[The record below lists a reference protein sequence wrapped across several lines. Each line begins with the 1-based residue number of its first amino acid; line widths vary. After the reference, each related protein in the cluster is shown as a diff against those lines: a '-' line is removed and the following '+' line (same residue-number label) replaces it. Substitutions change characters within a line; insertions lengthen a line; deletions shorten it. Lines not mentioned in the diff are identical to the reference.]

1 MNEVRTG
8 EGGGSSWNLFSEWLN
23 SLPFPDSRWGRREQM
38 DTGRRGRRAWN
49 EGDGRGTDGIGGKLR
64 EESGRMGGKFSI
76 WPWAE
81 MKICMYLGAARYCF
95 GMHHFFPQWHLLLKV
110 LRAEPAVQEI
120 HRTVP
125 YIFLRRQLLQVGI
138 SAVFKPPWQWQR
150 RNECKP
156 SAQSGLG
163 SGSLPGIPASPGIG
177 AYDFEEV
184 SCTLF
189 AARWP
194 KYSKWFMILFA

>member
-64 EESGRMGGKFSI
+64 EESGRMEGKFSI

-125 YIFLRRQLLQVGI
+125 YIFLRKCSTTAAAGGHLCCVQAPLAMAEEKWMQTQCPKWVGKWK
-138 SAVFKPPWQWQR
+138 SPRHPSQP
-150 RNECKP
+150 RNW
-156 SAQSGLG
+156 
-163 SGSLPGIPASPGIG
+163 SLWFWRGILHP
-177 AYDFEEV
+177 V
-184 SCTLF
+184 CC
-189 AARWP
+189 
-194 KYSKWFMILFA
+194 